1 MTHTYNISGM
11 TCNNCLAK
19 VKSEL
24 LKLPTVSEMSK
35 HISLYALQQAISPD
49 KKYTIS
55 VDHSDSSNE
64 MMSVEENKS
73 WLATYKPLLLIF
85 GYITVISFISSFRNN
100 EINFNGWMNILRR
113 VSSSRFLS
121 SSCLI

>member
-1 MTHTYNISGM
+1 M